1 MNSTSYESAET
12 LRQQSLA
19 KALVKLKELRSWALP
34 VLPSTETWDDVEA
47 LLRQCEIDAPSD
59 NVKARYP
66 DFINMVSSAHARS
79 TANTFGQ
86 EARARGIKDN
96 IQTRR
101 IIASIGTASLRM
113 GVVLGA
119 LMREKGL
126 DPVEV
131 LLRHAEAQTRK
142 SGEASELRMVENAYD
157 QYQGFID
164 GLLEQL
170 DEPVEGP
177 EDMNQDE

>member
-12 LRQQSLA
+12 IRQHSLA
-19 KALVKLKELRSWALP
+19 QAIKALKEIRGWTLP
-34 VLPSTETWDDVEA
+34 AAGQDANWDDAEA

-59 NVKARYP
+59 NVKSRYP
-66 DFINMVSSAHARS
+66 DFINELSSAHARS

-113 GVVLGA
+113 GMVLGA
-119 LMREKGL
+119 LMREKGV
-126 DPVEV
+126 DPIEV

-142 SGEASELRMVENAYD
+142 TGAAHELRMVENAYD
-157 QYQGFID
+157 QYTVFLD

-170 DEPVEGP
+170 EAPAAEPDAGTPQE
-177 EDMNQDE
+177 